1 MLPPDLSSPS
11 ARPSFFKNESMT
23 YQVLSLKWRPQS
35 FGDVVGQ
42 DHVTQTLLNAFK
54 KDRVAQGY
62 ILTGSRGVGKT
73 TTARIIAKALNCPN
87 TKDGV
92 PCNDCNNCQEIT
104 DGRNLDVLEIDGAS
118 NRGIEEIR
126 NLREQIKYSPMS
138 APYKIFIIDEVHMLT
153 NQAFNALL
161 RTLEEPPSH
170 GKFILA
176 TTDIHKVPST
186 IISRCQRFDFNR
198 ITEATIGKQLSIILA
213 SENIKADEES
223 INAIA
228 RKADG
233 SMRDGLSL
241 MDQVIAY
248 AGESIKIDDVS
259 AVIGLIPLDVYFSYS
274 TAIIEK
280 DNSRMMGVLQSIRTT
295 GFPLEDVAQGLNHH
309 FRNLIVG
316 SVKNGE
322 DLLDL
327 NEDHKR
333 QYIDHA
339 ALWNGKDLLRVIQ
352 LLNELEYSLKRV
364 TQPVIHFEMTA
375 MKLLEMDTAI
385 SIGELL
391 SGAKPKGEKKNP
403 ELVEIP
409 AVAASRKTQ
418 YKPLKEKSSMVE
430 EEKVESPSP
439 PVKDAVKQNSEI
451 SLKTI
456 KKKWMGFVAKITEER
471 PTIGTA
477 LEHSEPAQ
485 LDGNK
490 LIINVYD
497 LPKFS
502 VGNLNRNNQVIEQ
515 FVEEYYGIKI
525 KFKAELEDQKG
536 STRPSPTMDETPPST
551 IAHSENGDMVV
562 SRVLE
567 VFDGEI
573 LR

>member
-1 MLPPDLSSPS
+1 MS
-11 ARPSFFKNESMT
+11 

-35 FGDVVGQ
+35 FGDVIGQ
-42 DHVTQTLLNAFK
+42 DHVTQTLINAFK
-54 KDRVAQGY
+54 KDRVAQAY
-62 ILTGSRGVGKT
+62 ILTGPRGVGKT

-126 NLREQIKYSPMS
+126 NLREQIKYAPMN

-198 ITEATIGKQLSIILA
+198 ITEATIGEQLSTILA
-213 SENIKADEES
+213 SENISADEES

-259 AVIGLIPLDVYFSYS
+259 AVIGLIPLDVYFEYS

-280 DNSRMMGVLQSIRTT
+280 DTSKMMTVLQSIRTT
-295 GFPLEDVAQGLNHH
+295 GLPLEDVAQGLNHH

-316 SVKNGE
+316 LVPDGE
-322 DLLDL
+322 SLLDL
-327 NEDHKR
+327 NEDHKK
-333 QYIDHA
+333 QYIAHA
-339 ALWNGKDLLRVIQ
+339 ALWDGKDLLRVTKE
-352 LLNELEYSLKRV
+352 LNALEFSLKRV

-375 MKLLEMDTAI
+375 MKLMEMDTSV

-391 SGAKPKGEKKNP
+391 SGAKPAEVKKNP
-403 ELVEIP
+403 KPVVEPIETAP
-409 AVAASRKTQ
+409 EKVAYQPIEAVAPKA
-418 YKPLKEKSSMVE
+418 PPPPPVE
-430 EEKVESPSP
+430 ETTRETAPQEETPKPNG
-439 PVKDAVKQNSEI
+439 KI
-451 SLKTI
+451 SLEAI
-456 KKKWMGFVAKITEER
+456 EEKWGGLVGKVTKER
-471 PTIGTA
+471 PSIGTA
-477 LEHSEPAQ
+477 LEHSEPVQ

-515 FVEEYYGIKI
+515 FV
-525 KFKAELEDQKG
+525 
-536 STRPSPTMDETPPST
+536 
-551 IAHSENGDMVV
+551 
-562 SRVLE
+562 
-567 VFDGEI
+567 
-573 LR
+573 